1 MRFLLFLT
9 FSLVSTSI
17 LGQSWK
23 PSDYIRYDYKTFP
36 SSSMANTQIDYDN
49 PDVALLNAAVFYA
62 SNAARVRYGRRPF
75 EHSYALEKAAYEHA
89 DDMVR
94 LDFFSHTS
102 PVNGKSSM
110 VDRMKAQGI
119 ILRAVSENLAL
130 NHSSSGET
138 YLTLA
143 RRFVQQ
149 WIDSP
154 SHRKNLLN
162 ADYKYLG
169 CGVAYDAKTKN
180 DVYKYFR
187 AAQNLSATTA
197 ETTPP
202 TYGNDAPESYDVA
215 IPLGLSQL
223 KKNRYLIMAGG
234 DFSKR
239 DNAQD
244 AVTQLRSSGY
254 PRAKVVSLDRVYT
267 VSLTEFSDLGQAERA
282 LQTAKLKFTSAWILR
297 LGGK

>member
-1 MRFLLFLT
+1 MRILFFLFL
-9 FSLVSTSI
+9 FLVSASVFA
-17 LGQSWK
+17 QSWRS
-23 PSDYIRYDYKTFP
+23 SDYIRYDYKTFP
-36 SSSMANTQIDYDN
+36 NSPAANAQIDYSR
-49 PDVALLNAAVFYA
+49 PDVALLNAAVFYV
-62 SNAARVRYGRRPF
+62 SNAARVRYGKRPF

-89 DDMVR
+89 EAMVR

-102 PVNGKSSM
+102 PIRGKSSM
-110 VDRMKAQGI
+110 ADRMKAQGI
-119 ILRAVSENLAL
+119 VLRAVSENLAL
-130 NHSSSGET
+130 NHSSEGET

-149 WIDSP
+149 WLDSP

-162 ADYKYLG
+162 SNYKYLG

-202 TYGNDAPESYDVA
+202 TYGNSTSESNSVA

-223 KKNRYLIMAGG
+223 KKTRYLIMAGG

-239 DNAQD
+239 DNAQN

-267 VSLTEFSDLGQAERA
+267 VSLTEFSDLSQAESALRA
-282 LQTAKLKFTSAWILR
+282 AKSKFSSAWILR
-297 LGGK
+297 LGGR